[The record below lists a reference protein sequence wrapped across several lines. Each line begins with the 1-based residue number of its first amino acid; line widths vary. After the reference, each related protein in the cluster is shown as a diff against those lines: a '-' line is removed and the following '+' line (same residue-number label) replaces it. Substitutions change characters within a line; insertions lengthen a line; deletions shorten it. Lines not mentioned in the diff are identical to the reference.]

1 MFDNWCWAH
10 WIALVYIIVSI
21 PASSFNQYQE
31 SGSFTRALATLTLA
45 SVIAIIEIY
54 VLHVGGFW

>member
-1 MFDNWCWAH
+1 MFNNWCWAH
-10 WIALVYIIVSI
+10 WVALTYIFISI
-21 PASSFNQYQE
+21 PSTAYNEYEKEYNFKK
-31 SGSFTRALATLTLA
+31 ALYTFGLA